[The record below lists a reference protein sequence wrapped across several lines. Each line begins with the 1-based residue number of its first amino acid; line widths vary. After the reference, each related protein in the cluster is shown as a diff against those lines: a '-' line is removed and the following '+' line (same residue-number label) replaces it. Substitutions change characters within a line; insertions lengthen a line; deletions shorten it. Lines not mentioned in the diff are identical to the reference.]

1 MLNKHLQ
8 QLADKGCELAIAA
21 KAKVNEWESNPSNGL
36 PDATGDTYANS
47 KPNGSKRFI
56 HI

>member
-21 KAKVNEWESNPSNGL
+21 QAKVKEWESNPSDGL
-36 PDATGDTYANS
+36 LGTTGDTHTDSY
-47 KPNGSKRFI
+47 KYGFTRFNQI
-56 HI
+56 

>member
-8 QLADKGCELAIAA
+8 QLEDKECELAIAA
-21 KAKVNEWESNPSNGL
+21 QAKVKKWESNPSKGL
-36 PDATGDTYANS
+36 PVAICADS
-47 KPNGSKRFI
+47 KTNGSTRVI

>member
-1 MLNKHLQ
+1 MLKKHLQ

-21 KAKVNEWESNPSNGL
+21 QAKVKEWESNPSKDL
-36 PDATGDTYANS
+36 PGATGVDS
-47 KPNGSKRFI
+47 KTNGSTRVI